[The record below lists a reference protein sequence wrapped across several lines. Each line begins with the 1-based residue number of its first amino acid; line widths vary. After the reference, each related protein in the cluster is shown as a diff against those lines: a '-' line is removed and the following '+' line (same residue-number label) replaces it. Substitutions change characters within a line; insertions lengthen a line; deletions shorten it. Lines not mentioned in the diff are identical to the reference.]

1 VRSRHQQ
8 GLLPTAPERGGATT
22 PRFRC
27 DSIGCAFSSDR
38 LPIVIVDEEIY
49 RRLPA
54 YMIATIDK
62 FANVP
67 WEGRSGAFF
76 GHVERQDQTGFYGAA
91 ESGGGSPLRS
101 ELRPIDLI
109 IQDELHLISGPLG
122 TIAGLYETAFDL
134 LASRSING
142 ERRGPKIVASTATV
156 RRAEAQIRS
165 LFGRERTAI
174 FPPPGV
180 ERTDSFFAKIDTKTP
195 SRLFLESALRGGDRN
210 SYSFALCRRCWR
222 APPRSPPAARTTRL
236 TPI

>member
-1 VRSRHQQ
+1 
-8 GLLPTAPERGGATT
+8 
-22 PRFRC
+22 
-27 DSIGCAFSSDR
+27 
-38 LPIVIVDEEIY
+38 
-49 RRLPA
+49 
-54 YMIATIDK
+54 MIATIDK

-76 GHVERQDQTGFYGAA
+76 GHVERNDQTGFFGAA
-91 ESGGGSPLRS
+91 EAGGSRLGN

-134 LASRSING
+134 LASRSIDG

-156 RRAEAQIRS
+156 RRAEKQIRS

-180 ERTDSFFAKIDTKTP
+180 ERTDSFFAEIDSENP
-195 SRLFLESALRGGDRN
+195 SRLYVGVASRGVDR
-210 SYSFALCRRCWR
+210 SSSSFAPCRRCWR
-222 APPRSPPAARTTRL
+222 APRHFRPKGKTIRS